1 MGLRGGTYGGGTF
14 SGRGF
19 FFFILRV
26 VLLFAVLTFMEDL
39 PSPSLSDLL
48 SGTSDTASEI
58 SSDLSSSSL
67 LVGTEPFFFGAKW
80 SFVSSLGRD
89 GSCFGASVRVG
100 RPSVRGGKGGADD
113 LLSGTVGLL
122 LGAEGLLL
130 GADELLSGAERLL
143 LGAEGLLSGAGG
155 LL

>member
-1 MGLRGGTYGGGTF
+1 
-14 SGRGF
+14 
-19 FFFILRV
+19 
-26 VLLFAVLTFMEDL
+26 MEDL

-67 LVGTEPFFFGAKW
+67 LVGAEPFFFGAKW

-89 GSCFGASVRVG
+89 GGCFGASVRGG
-100 RPSVRGGKGGADD
+100 RPSVRGGKGGAED

-122 LGAEGLLL
+122 LGA
-130 GADELLSGAERLL
+130 DDLLSGAERLL
-143 LGAEGLLSGAGG
+143 LGAEGLLSGTGG